1 MEQCYKPPDLECI
14 YLLFTTYSCV
24 DVYFDFNLT
33 KIEYELYAFI
43 GYMLT
48 YVQYTEN

>member
-24 DVYFDFNLT
+24 DVYFDFDLT
-33 KIEYELYAFI
+33 KIEYELFALI

-48 YVQYTEN
+48 YV